1 VTENGRKPIIGLSG
15 AIGAG
20 KTTVARILGELG
32 CFVFSSDEAN
42 REVLNRPAVIEQLS
56 SWWGSDIMDPDGGLN
71 RKALAGRIFAD
82 QKARKQLESLTHPL
96 IASQRQASI
105 REAISDPAVK
115 AVVLDSPL
123 LFEAHLDRECDQ
135 VIFVDASH
143 AQRLSRV
150 VHGRGWDAAELARRA
165 ATQQSPTEKR
175 QRSDFVVVNEGSL
188 ESLRSRVTEVL
199 RCILSLSTG
208 A

>member
-1 VTENGRKPIIGLSG
+1 MSESRRKPIIGLSG

-20 KTTVARILGELG
+20 KSTVARMLGEMG

-42 REVLNRPAVIEQLS
+42 REVLSRPEVVQQLRE
-56 SWWGSDIMDPDGGLN
+56 WWGDDIMDPNGGLD
-71 RKALAGRIFAD
+71 RKAMARRIFAD
-82 QKARKQLESLTHPL
+82 QKARKELESLTHPL
-96 IASQRQASI
+96 IASQRQTSI
-105 REAISDPAVK
+105 HSAISDPAVN

-150 VHGRGWDAAELARRA
+150 AHGRGWDAAELARRA
-165 ATQQSPTEKR
+165 AAQQSPTEKR

-188 ESLRSRVTEVL
+188 ESLQAQVADVL
-199 RCILSLSTG
+199 RRILLISTG
-208 A
+208 V